1 MSSITDTLT
10 PLMDKFRAKTGL
22 TDKLTVARATSL
34 MDHLDLHVNPNL
46 LDATTYSV
54 QSKQTDPYP
63 EWNNL
68 AVYQNLR
75 ADTTYTL
82 TLSATS
88 TNGIRGASIRLYK
101 SNDDNNRYVNKQ
113 FQPFFFDA
121 DGKKHS
127 FTFTTPKYEG
137 WLYDVYLYAGSMGTN
152 EHKDFVTTYRDC
164 KLELGDLATPL
175 TKVGGVTKLPLFA
188 FLRGGARYAA

>member
-1 MSSITDTLT
+1 MKNITDTLT
-10 PLMDKFRAKTGL
+10 PLMDKFRSKTGL
-22 TDKLTVARATSL
+22 TDKLTVARVTRL

-46 LDATTYSV
+46 LDATTYVV
-54 QSKQTDPYP
+54 QSKQTDSYP
-63 EWNNL
+63 EWDNL
-68 AVYQNLR
+68 IVYQNLR

-88 TNGIRGASIRLYK
+88 TNGIRGASIRFYK
-101 SNDDNNRYVNKQ
+101 SNDDNNIYINKQ
-113 FQPFFFDA
+113 FQQLLFDA

-137 WLYDVYLYAGSMGTN
+137 WLYDVYFYAGNMGTN

-175 TKVGGVTKLPLFA
+175 TPVGG
-188 FLRGGARYAA
+188 G